1 MTETLSYED
10 EDGTV
15 GGITAFADA
24 CTFRALIEQAS
35 DMITVVRPDG
45 TIAYTNGAVEEVLGY
60 APDERIGQSAL
71 EHVHPEDRET
81 LQHAL
86 KQAVAMQGQPTTL
99 ECRFRH
105 KDGSWRA
112 LESTGRYI
120 QNQECEE
127 GVAVYTRDITP
138 RKHYEAELKRARA
151 MAEEVNVLKTAFLEN
166 MSHELRTPLT
176 GILGSASILAEEVT
190 GPQRDLIE
198 VIAKSGER
206 LLETVNALLDLALVE
221 AGTLKLNTEVF
232 DVVSVVRQKVWAW
245 ERAANERG
253 LSLVFS
259 ADKTTCW
266 VELDRARLQRI
277 LESLLSNALKFSERG
292 EIRVHVGCTASEVR
306 IQVQDEGVGITEAF
320 LQKMF
325 EAFYQESTGDAR
337 LYEGLGLGLTI
348 TNYLAQKMGGM
359 VTVESEKGQ
368 GSTFTVSFPCGVS
381 GGRQEAA
388 VGTASGKNFQRVLV
402 IDDDPDTCH
411 LVDYMLADVE
421 QVDTVGTAKAALEH
435 AREQMYDVILLDIN
449 LGRDS
454 GMTVLQDLR
463 QLPGYQ
469 AVPIVALTVYAS
481 PHDRRRLLR
490 AGFDEHIGKPFG
502 KSDVLR
508 VLQAVEVR
516 AALPRAGRS

>member
-10 EDGTV
+10 EDGAV
-15 GGITAFADA
+15 GGIAAFADA

-35 DMITVVRPDG
+35 DMVTVVRPDG

-86 KQAVAMQGQPTTL
+86 ERAVAMQGQPTKL

-232 DVVSVVRQKVWAW
+232 DVVPVVRQKVWAW
-245 ERAANERG
+245 EHAANERG
-253 LSLVFS
+253 LLLVFS
-259 ADKTTCW
+259 ADKLACW

-292 EIRVHVGCTASEVR
+292 EVRVHVGCTSSEVAIR
-306 IQVQDEGVGITEAF
+306 VQDEGVGISEAF

-348 TNYLAQKMGGM
+348 TNYLTQKMGGA
-359 VTVESEKGQ
+359 VTVESEKGN
-368 GSTFTVSFPCGVS
+368 GSAFTVSFPCIASNRGEEDRSV
-381 GGRQEAA
+381 
-388 VGTASGKNFQRVLV
+388 TASTKKLQRVLV
-402 IDDDPDTCH
+402 VDDDPDTCQ
-411 LVDYMLADVE
+411 LLTYMLRDIE
-421 QVDTVGTAKAALEH
+421 QVDTVGTATQALEH
-435 AREQMYDVILLDIN
+435 ARQQTYDAILLDIN

-454 GMTVLQDLR
+454 GTTVLQHLR

-502 KSDVLR
+502 KRDVLR
-508 VLQAVEVR
+508 VLKTVETSTV
-516 AALPRAGRS
+516 LPKNAS

>member
-1 MTETLSYED
+1 MTEALTYGD
-10 EDGTV
+10 EDGAV
-15 GGITAFADA
+15 GGRSAFADA

-35 DMITVVRPDG
+35 DMVTVVRPDG
-45 TIAYTNGAVEEVLGY
+45 TIAYMNGAVEEVLGY

-71 EHVHPEDRET
+71 DHVHPEDRET

-86 KQAVAMQGQPTTL
+86 EKAVTMQGQPTTL
-99 ECRFRH
+99 ECRFQH

-176 GILGSASILAEEVT
+176 GILGSASILAEEVAL
-190 GPQRDLIE
+190 PQRDLIE

-232 DVVSVVRQKVWAW
+232 DVIPLVRQKVWAW
-245 ERAANERG
+245 ERAASERG

-259 ADKTTCW
+259 ADKPTCW

-277 LESLLSNALKFSERG
+277 LESLLSNALKFSECG
-292 EIRVHVGCTASEVR
+292 EVRVHVACRGANVR
-306 IQVQDEGVGITEAF
+306 IQVQDEGVGISEAF

-368 GSTFTVSFPCGVS
+368 GSTFAVSFPCV
-381 GGRQEAA
+381 
-388 VGTASGKNFQRVLV
+388 ASRGSEEGEPTQAFSKTIQRVLV
-402 IDDDPDTCH
+402 VDDDPDTCH
-411 LVDYMLADVE
+411 LVAYMLSGVE
-421 QVDTVGTAKAALEH
+421 QVDTVGTPTAALE
-435 AREQMYDVILLDIN
+435 RVRQKTYDAILLDIN
-449 LGRDS
+449 LGRAS
-454 GMTVLQDLR
+454 GITVLQQLR

-469 AVPIVALTVYAS
+469 MVPVVALTVYAS

-490 AGFDEHIGKPFG
+490 AGFDEHLGKPFS
-502 KSDVLR
+502 KSDLLQVLGR
-508 VLQAVEVR
+508 VIS
-516 AALPRAGRS
+516 RSSTS